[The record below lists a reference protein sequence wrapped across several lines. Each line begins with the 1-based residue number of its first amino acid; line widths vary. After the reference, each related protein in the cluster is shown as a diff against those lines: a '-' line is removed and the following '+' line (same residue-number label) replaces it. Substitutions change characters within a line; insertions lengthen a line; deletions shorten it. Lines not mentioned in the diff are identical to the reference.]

1 MAKYKSGIIGSLS
14 GKMGNVVAASWRGVE
29 YLRELPGK
37 SGSKG
42 TVRQLEQRFKMTLV
56 SGWLRPLRDIIWLGY
71 PSHDA
76 AKTPMNACIGY
87 HLVHALKQDEEW
99 AWVIDFEKAVFS
111 RGELLVSY
119 VVELVAVD
127 GLLTVKWLNATASV
141 FSAPDDRATF
151 IVYSVARR
159 QFVTFEEVCKRIDG
173 EVALR
178 LPDVFSRETLHVW
191 MHYVAEEGRAVST
204 TLYLG
209 TVAVIA

>member
-1 MAKYKSGIIGSLS
+1 MAKYKSGIIGPLS
-14 GKMGNVVAASWRGVE
+14 GKMGNVVAASWRGVA

-42 TVRQLEQRFKMTLV
+42 TARQLEQRFKMALV
-56 SGWLRPLRDIIWLGY
+56 SGWLRPLRDVIWLGFR
-71 PSHDA
+71 SHDE

-87 HLVHALKQDEEW
+87 HLVHALKQDAEGV
-99 AWVIDFEKAVFS
+99 WVIDFEKAVFS

-119 VVELVAVD
+119 VTGLTAVN
-127 GLLTVKWLNATASV
+127 GLLMVKWMNGTASV

-151 IVYSVARR
+151 VVYSVARR

-178 LPDVFSRETLHVW
+178 LPDVFAGETLQVW
-191 MHYVAEEGRAVST
+191 MYYVARERRAVST